1 MNTRCDDDVPSLLL
15 FQLPVGFLDKHFL
28 STGDHSIPGNWIIVV
43 KKESFSSDQR
53 IPSTH
58 HSLLLLIL
66 NSQNFCWQHSRTRLH
81 LLNQTRTKLSDLKL
95 GWGVTPNNN
104 INKNKILWYYFVC
117 VSTWKCFFFKFR
129 KKTKTKSLFCGV
141 GYKLQLLLP
150 IDTFQ
155 NSDYSCLYRYLKS
168 VCDKE

>member
-58 HSLLLLIL
+58 HSLLLIL

-117 VSTWKCFFFKFR
+117 VSQVLYLKILFSSS
-129 KKTKTKSLFCGV
+129 KSLFCGV

-155 NSDYSCLYRYLKS
+155 NSDYSCL
-168 VCDKE
+168 

>member
-117 VSTWKCFFFKFR
+117 ESTWKCFFFKFR
-129 KKTKTKSLFCGV
+129 QKKIQIFILWSRLQVTTTSAYWHFS
-141 GYKLQLLLP
+141 KLRL
-150 IDTFQ
+150 
-155 NSDYSCLYRYLKS
+155 
-168 VCDKE
+168 